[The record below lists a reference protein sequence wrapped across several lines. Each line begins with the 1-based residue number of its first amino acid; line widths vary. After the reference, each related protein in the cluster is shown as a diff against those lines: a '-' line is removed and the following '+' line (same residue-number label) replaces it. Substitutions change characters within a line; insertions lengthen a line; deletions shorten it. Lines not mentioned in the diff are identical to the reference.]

1 MLQLNPSPT
10 SKRNTNRL
18 DLAMKRKAQGTLPK
32 TRQDKITNHHLHS
45 EDISQVNLDQAKWE
59 AVRQHRKLSSVLC
72 DDLEGWDRGGVRG
85 TLKERIYIYIHIAD
99 SLCYTAEIITKL

>member
-72 DDLEGWDRGGVRG
+72 DGLDEWGRGWDGREV
-85 TLKERIYIYIHIAD
+85 LKEGNICIHIAN
-99 SLCYTAEIITKL
+99 SLHCTAESKARL